1 MVKAVS
7 AITSQLQFNQSP
19 TGCKT
24 VPVSVC
30 EEGFTCLELLI
41 FLYQHKMC
49 HNKMLGVA
57 GWTISQHIA
66 SKSANHDK
74 IKIIIMAH
82 SYTMT
87 KVD

>member
-19 TGCKT
+19 T
-24 VPVSVC
+24 VSVSVC

-57 GWTISQHIA
+57 GWTFSQHIA
-66 SKSANHDK
+66 SQSANHDK